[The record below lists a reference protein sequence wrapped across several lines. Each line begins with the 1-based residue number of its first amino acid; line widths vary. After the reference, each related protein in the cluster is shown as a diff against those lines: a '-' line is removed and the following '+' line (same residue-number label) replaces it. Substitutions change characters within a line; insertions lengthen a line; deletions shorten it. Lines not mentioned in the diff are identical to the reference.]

1 MEPETFGGRGGRH
14 VAEDAFHDR
23 RIGRAPGQRRIAD
36 QRVAFAGARRFVVTV
51 LLDVSFAGG
60 GLREG
65 HDTAQRQDIPR
76 ERLGDVRQIVFII
89 GVEIGAAEV
98 HEQGLTCSL
107 RTLLQVHGPV
117 RRAVVERDG
126 QLSQSVQ
133 VAPRVGLGG
142 FDPQFVHAGFA
153 RQDRHAAVVPVPDET
168 DAPTAVGLDAQHGL
182 GRFAFGRIIE
192 DDPLL
197 VEREQC
203 EGFFLGALAAGQCEC
218 GAEQSQ
224 RETPY
229 FLSLFHGLRLL
240 NCHERS
246 RLYPCSGFFQ

>member
-36 QRVAFAGARRFVVTV
+36 QRVAFAGVRRFVVTV
-51 LLDVSFAGG
+51 LHDVSFAGG

-107 RTLLQVHGPV
+107 RTLLQIDGPV

-153 RQDRHAAVVPVPDET
+153 DKTDTRQSCPFPMKPTLQRRSASMRSTACAVSPS
-168 DAPTAVGLDAQHGL
+168 AGLSKTI
-182 GRFAFGRIIE
+182 R
-192 DDPLL
+192 
-197 VEREQC
+197 
-203 EGFFLGALAAGQCEC
+203 
-218 GAEQSQ
+218 S
-224 RETPY
+224 
-229 FLSLFHGLRLL
+229 LSSVSSARGSSS
-240 NCHERS
+240 ERS
-246 RLYPCSGFFQ
+246 QPDNANAAQSSPSARSLIFCRFSTV

>member
-1 MEPETFGGRGGRH
+1 MAEPAGFGRTGIFRHRSSVRRALLRSHDELSIDAGNHPFAWEARWSPKRSAGRGGRH

-36 QRVAFAGARRFVVTV
+36 QRVAFAGVRRFVVTV
-51 LLDVSFAGG
+51 LHDVSFAGG

-107 RTLLQVHGPV
+107 RTLLQIDGPV

-153 RQDRHAAVVPVPDET
+153 RRDRHAAVVPVPDET
-168 DAPTAVGLDAQHGL
+168 DAPTG
-182 GRFAFGRIIE
+182 GRPR
-192 DDPLL
+192 
-197 VEREQC
+197 C
-203 EGFFLGALAAGQCEC
+203 AA
-218 GAEQSQ
+218 
-224 RETPY
+224 RPVPFRFRPDY
-229 FLSLFHGLRLL
+229 RR
-240 NCHERS
+240 RS
-246 RLYPCSGFFQ
+246 APCRA